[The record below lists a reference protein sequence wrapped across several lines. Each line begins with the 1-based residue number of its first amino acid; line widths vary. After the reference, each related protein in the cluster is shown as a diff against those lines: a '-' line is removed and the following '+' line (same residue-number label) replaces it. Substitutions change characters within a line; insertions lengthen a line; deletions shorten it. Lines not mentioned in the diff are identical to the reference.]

1 MPELPDVTVY
11 LEALAARVNGRKL
24 LGVRLASPF
33 VLRTFDPPLSAAA
46 GKKVLGLRR
55 VGKRLVLALEGD
67 LFLVMH
73 LMIAGRLKWLDAG
86 AKIPGKVGL
95 AAFDFDSGTVV
106 LTEVASKKRASI
118 HLLRGE
124 EAVRE
129 MDRGGIEPLE
139 ATLASFREALLRENH
154 TLKRSLTDP
163 RLFSGIGNAYSD
175 EILHRARLSPV
186 QTTHKL
192 DDAQI
197 SRLYQ
202 ATQAAPLA
210 GWNLFES
217 DLPLQEA
224 MAREGAGWARERA
237 ASLGTYLGT
246 AEAQRLAAEANEF
259 PPKLRTHDRYG
270 NRLDEVE
277 FHPAWHALLG
287 NAVARGI
294 HALPWQEPRPGAH
307 AARAV
312 LMLLDSQNEAGHG
325 CPVSMTYSC
334 VPALRRTP
342 ALAREWE
349 PRVASA
355 EYEPRLLPAA
365 QKRSALVGMAMTE
378 KQGGSDVRA
387 NTTRA
392 EAAGGAYR
400 LTGHKWFCSA
410 PMSDAFLVLAQA
422 SKGLSCFLLPRV
434 LPDGTKNGF
443 RLQRLKDKLGNRSNA
458 SSEVEFDSAFAHLVG
473 EEGRGLPAI
482 LAMVT
487 HTRLESA

>member
-192 DDAQI
+192 DDEQI

-202 ATQAAPLA
+202 ATQAVLLEWTDRLRAETRGGFPEKVTA
-210 GWNLFES
+210 F
-217 DLPLQEA
+217 
-224 MAREGAGWARERA
+224 REGMAVHG
-237 ASLGTYLGT
+237 
-246 AEAQRLAAEANEF
+246 
-259 PPKLRTHDRYG
+259 RY
-270 NRLDEVE
+270 RM
-277 FHPAWHALLG
+277 P
-287 NAVARGI
+287 
-294 HALPWQEPRPGAH
+294 
-307 AARAV
+307 
-312 LMLLDSQNEAGHG
+312 
-325 CPVSMTYSC
+325 CPVCGT
-334 VPALRRTP
+334 
-342 ALAREWE
+342 
-349 PRVASA
+349 
-355 EYEPRLLPAA
+355 
-365 QKRSALVGMAMTE
+365 
-378 KQGGSDVRA
+378 GGSNLIGSADGPV
-387 NTTRA
+387 
-392 EAAGGAYR
+392 GCSC
-400 LTGHKWFCSA
+400 GHIWVA
-410 PMSDAFLVLAQA
+410 
-422 SKGLSCFLLPRV
+422 
-434 LPDGTKNGF
+434 
-443 RLQRLKDKLGNRSNA
+443 
-458 SSEVEFDSAFAHLVG
+458 
-473 EEGRGLPAI
+473 
-482 LAMVT
+482 
-487 HTRLESA
+487 